1 MGGRERR
8 PSGGRQE
15 QSKRVRGLRAGL
27 HALGRAG
34 PTAGTVQFE
43 FLWRAL
49 AHRACPWRPSPW
61 LWGDFRQGELAWRE
75 SDRWVAGVGG
85 GFGFLVRGGLTQDLS
100 TVYRNRPAQP
110 ARPHRCPDTLKYR
123 EGSCKNTQSY
133 PDTPAHTLTHSQT
146 PAHLLSRMARSHAH
160 THTLARTRAHTGTHA
175 LVRFMRVDAHAQGP
189 PPSPGP
195 RCGGDEPVPIAA
207 EPYRETISFPFFH
220 NLLVF
225 LGIIL
230 FEMCHVSV
238 SRHRF
243 AVRSLELSGLCDGIP
258 HPERPRRG
266 SGPSPL
272 RFPSSSRPIL
282 PAQITW
288 CPWASIESI

>member
-1 MGGRERR
+1 MGGGGGGWFRFPCERWAHPGLIHCLQEPAGPASKAPQMSRHPKIQRRKAVKIHSPTQTLPHTPSHTHRR
-8 PSGGRQE
+8 PHTS
-15 QSKRVRGLRAGL
+15 
-27 HALGRAG
+27 
-34 PTAGTVQFE
+34 
-43 FLWRAL
+43 FL
-49 AHRACPWRPSPW
+49 
-61 LWGDFRQGELAWRE
+61 
-75 SDRWVAGVGG
+75 
-85 GFGFLVRGGLTQDLS
+85 
-100 TVYRNRPAQP
+100 
-110 ARPHRCPDTLKYR
+110 ARL
-123 EGSCKNTQSY
+123 
-133 PDTPAHTLTHSQT
+133 AHTL
-146 PAHLLSRMARSHAH
+146 
-160 THTLARTRAHTGTHA
+160 THTLARTRTHTGTRA

-225 LGIIL
+225 LGMIL
-230 FEMCHVSV
+230 FEMRHVSV

-243 AVRSLELSGLCDGIP
+243 AVPSLELSGLCDGIP

-266 SGPSPL
+266 SGRSPL